1 MATDPGFDVERA
13 HRHFAA
19 TNFNRCWELIEK
31 GERSPEDEEQ
41 MLLLAQSSLW
51 HWTQRGDLE
60 PDNLSI
66 GHWQL
71 SRVNALLG
79 RHEESLRHAPRS
91 LEIARDV
98 NAASATAIAAD
109 MPPVASDVP
118 AAGVDTG
125 ATSGPPETRRGDG
138 GALGDHPAY
147 LLAYAHEAMARAK
160 GLAGDDKARDHHLSE
175 ARRLAAEI
183 VDKETKQ
190 RLLDDLA
197 TV

>member
-31 GERSPEDEEQ
+31 DGRSPEDNEQ

-51 HWTQRGDLE
+51 HWTQRPDLQ
-60 PDNLSI
+60 PDNLAI

-71 SRVNALLG
+71 ARVNALLG
-79 RHEESLRHAPRS
+79 NGEDALRHAERS
-91 LEIARDV
+91 LEIARDI
-98 NAASATAIAAD
+98 NAASATALAAD
-109 MPPVASDVP
+109 LPAVASDVVP
-118 AAGVDTG
+118 AGVDP
-125 ATSGPPETRRGDG
+125 ATAAQRN
-138 GALGDHPAY
+138 GDHGDHGDHQAY

-160 GLAGDDKARDHHLSE
+160 RLAGDEDGSEYHLSE
-175 ARRLAAEI
+175 GRRLAAEI
-183 VDKETKQ
+183 VDREVRKS
-190 RLLDDLA
+190 LLDDLG